1 MKTTVIKIAMAVTTL
16 FLYSCIEN
24 KEPQLEPEDSKNNAA
39 LDLTTIEN
47 VTPKQDQEKETI
59 KKTTMERNNSLVGL
73 WRNTEIL
80 SSGSGDSYMSFA
92 TDYFLEFQENGTIL
106 NWVGSSAGAGY
117 YVASE
122 DRNNAEKGEW
132 RTNENILFLIDPV
145 TKQEFKTYFYIQ
157 DQRLMLSNENSK
169 KIFDKIQ

>member
-1 MKTTVIKIAMAVTTL
+1 MKTVVKNLIVLVFIL
-16 FLYSCIEN
+16 IHLSCIEKN
-24 KEPQLEPEDSKNNAA
+24 ESKS
-39 LDLTTIEN
+39 EF
-47 VTPKQDQEKETI
+47 VTPKKIVTNDSSMISETKTIIEQSI
-59 KKTTMERNNSLVGL
+59 KTNEMERNKNLIGV

-80 SSGSGDSYMSFA
+80 SSGSGYSYMSFT
-92 TDYFLEFQENGTIL
+92 TDYFLEFQENGTLL

-169 KIFDKIQ
+169 KIYDKIQ

>member
-1 MKTTVIKIAMAVTTL
+1 MKTTVIKIAIVVTTL

-24 KEPQLEPEDSKNNAA
+24 KEPHLEPEDSKNNIAQ
-39 LDLTTIEN
+39 DLTTIET
-47 VTPKQDQEKETI
+47 VKPKQEKEII
-59 KKTTMERNNSLVGL
+59 KKITEMERNSSLVGL

-80 SSGSGDSYMSFA
+80 SSGSGDSYMSFT
-92 TDYFLEFQENGTIL
+92 TDYFLEFQENGTML

-122 DRNNAEKGEW
+122 DRNDAEKGEW

-169 KIFDKIQ
+169 KIYDKIQ